1 MARIIYEQEYYI
13 VLHCEECGIMQGH
26 INADY
31 FEGGGHLAAF
41 NDIRTP
47 ADARKAQRVH
57 QRWHDDMAS

>member
-26 INADY
+26 NHADY

-41 NDIRTP
+41 DDIRPP
-47 ADARKAQRVH
+47 AEARRAQRVP

>member
-1 MARIIYEQEYYI
+1 MARIIYEQEFYI

-26 INADY
+26 NHADY